1 MVAQMMVPGTW
12 YRRLSGMKFRPVLD
26 SEFVPAS
33 LWNRAYRARV
43 RESGS
48 GHNLAIALERSD
60 GSVSV
65 FRTAVLPH
73 EGKNVAINNR
83 YVERLLKFLLWQ
95 KGGYRVTI
103 GGDARIADY
112 LRSVYAPEGARA
124 FDYQFMGERVY
135 GRPMAIENTAF
146 DAAPVERET
155 TAPLGRHLDGFR
167 IGFDLGAS
175 DRKCAAVADGRVIFS
190 DEVAWNPSAQADP
203 QYHFDGIHDSL
214 KRAAARLPR
223 VDAIGGSAAGVYVNN
238 EVRVGSLYRA
248 VPRDLF
254 DSRVRRLFFELQAAW
269 GGIPFEV
276 VNDGEVTALAGSMA
290 LGDNAVLGIAMGSS
304 LAAGFVTPHGA
315 ITSWLNE
322 LAFVPVDYREDAPA
336 DEWSGDRGVGVQY
349 FSQQAVGRLLEP
361 AGIHLPPEA
370 PLPAKLERVQ
380 KLVAAGDDRARKIY
394 ETIGVWFGYTIA
406 HYADFYDFRNLLV
419 LGRVMSGEGGD
430 LILQVAEKVL
440 EEEFPEV
447 EERIRF
453 HIPGEQEKRHGQA
466 IAAASLPAIRVK
478 EINHAVS

>member
-1 MVAQMMVPGTW
+1 
-12 YRRLSGMKFRPVLD
+12 MKFRPVLD
-26 SEFVPAS
+26 PEFVPAS

-43 RESGS
+43 RESG
-48 GHNLAIALERSD
+48 GGCDLAIALERSD
-60 GSVSV
+60 GSISV

-73 EGKNVAINNR
+73 EGSNVAVNHR

-95 KGGYRVTI
+95 KGGCRVTI

-112 LRSVYAPEGARA
+112 LRSVYAPEGPRA

-135 GRPMAIENTAF
+135 GRPMTIANTSF

-155 TAPLGRHLDGFR
+155 AAPLGRHLDGFR

-175 DRKCAAVADGRVIFS
+175 DRKCAAVAEGKVIFS
-190 DEVAWNPSAQADP
+190 DEVAWNPSTQADP
-203 QYHFDGIHDSL
+203 QYHFDGIQDSL
-214 KRAAARLPR
+214 KRAAAHLPR
-223 VDAIGGSAAGVYVNN
+223 VDAIGGSAAGVYVNS

-248 VPRDLF
+248 VPPALF
-254 DSRVRRLFFELQAAW
+254 DSRVRRLFFELRAAW
-269 GGIPFEV
+269 GGIPFDV

-304 LAAGFVTPHGA
+304 LAAGFVTPQGA
-315 ITSWLNE
+315 ITTWLNE

-361 AGIHLPPEA
+361 AGIHLPA
-370 PLPAKLERVQ
+370 GTPLPAQLEQVQ
-380 KLVAAGDDRARKIY
+380 KLLAAGDGRARQIY

-406 HYADFYDFRNLLV
+406 HCADLYDFRNLLV
-419 LGRVMSGEGGD
+419 LGRVMSGVGGD
-430 LILQVAEKVL
+430 LILSLAEKVL
-440 EEEFPEV
+440 AEEFPEV
-447 EERIRF
+447 AGRIRF
-453 HIPGEQEKRHGQA
+453 HIPDEKEKRHGQA
-466 IAAASLPAIRVK
+466 IAAASLPAINVAPAVYAAGGFSNK
-478 EINHAVS
+478 EPPDALP